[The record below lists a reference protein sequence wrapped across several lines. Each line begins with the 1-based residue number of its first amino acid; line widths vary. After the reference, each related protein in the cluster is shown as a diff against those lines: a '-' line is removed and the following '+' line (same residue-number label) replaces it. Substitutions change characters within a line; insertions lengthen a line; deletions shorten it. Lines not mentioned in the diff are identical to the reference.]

1 MYGFF
6 PRKESVYLGEHWA
19 KGIPVEVLPIAY
31 VPVKQKLEQKIGGK
45 ANLRMA
51 KHKAVSFLIIFFVDN
66 VVVAVFVVVVVIVVE
81 VCVMVIIISHIVA
94 LVIVVD
100 I

>member
-1 MYGFF
+1 M
-6 PRKESVYLGEHWA
+6 YLGEHWA

-51 KHKAVSFLIIFFVDN
+51 KHKAVSYVIVAVVV
-66 VVVAVFVVVVVIVVE
+66 VVVADAVVVVIVVD
-81 VCVMVIIISHIVA
+81 VCVAVIIISLIVA
-94 LVIVVD
+94 LVNVVY
-100 I
+100 ISICIPIIS